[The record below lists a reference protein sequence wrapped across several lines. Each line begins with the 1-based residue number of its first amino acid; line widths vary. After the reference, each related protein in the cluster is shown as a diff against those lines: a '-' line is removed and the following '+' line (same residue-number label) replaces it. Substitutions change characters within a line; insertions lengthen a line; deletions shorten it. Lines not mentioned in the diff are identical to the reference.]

1 MTLPGCTEVLNIN
14 RDILNVTLPGCTE
27 VLNINRGILN
37 VARQDVLKC

>member
-14 RDILNVTLPGCTE
+14 RGILNVTLPGCTE

-37 VARQDVLKC
+37 VTRQDVLK